1 MRPVYLRAEFTV
13 EPAPAARGGSTMV
26 MVVNDVEPPR
36 RPYRQ
41 TCPYTTFAAIVRW
54 IDVDA
59 GRMFTE
65 HELAKDAKLPF
76 TAVHVAISFLI
87 ERGIIDKR
95 TRRSPLTSLTDDVY
109 ADGMTEWHAALDT
122 TLKGQTP

>member
-1 MRPVYLRAEFTV
+1 MTPVYERAEFTV

-26 MVVNDVEPPR
+26 MAVNDVEPPR

-41 TCPYTTFAAIVRW
+41 TCPYNTFVAIIRW

-65 HELAKDAKLPF
+65 HELAKDAGLPF
-76 TAVHVAISFLI
+76 TAVHVAITFLI
-87 ERGIIDKR
+87 ERGILDKR
-95 TRRSPLTSLTDDVY
+95 TRRAPITALTDDVY
-109 ADGMTEWHAALDT
+109 ADGMTEWHAALHK
-122 TLKGQTP
+122 TLKGQST